1 MNNSSYAAL
10 SVSFIQN
17 FFYITPTSH
26 TYIYIYILNTNAVN
40 SYVAL
45 KKYIEYMTL
54 SLQVVRTL
62 FSKNVVE

>member
-17 FFYITPTSH
+17 FFILHQLH
-26 TYIYIYILNTNAVN
+26 THIYIYILNTNAVN